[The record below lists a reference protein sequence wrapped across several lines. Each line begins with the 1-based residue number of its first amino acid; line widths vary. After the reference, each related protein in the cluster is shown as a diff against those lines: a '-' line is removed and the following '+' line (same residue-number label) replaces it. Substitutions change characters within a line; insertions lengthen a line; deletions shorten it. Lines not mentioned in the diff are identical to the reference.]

1 MDRLE
6 THRVEN
12 ARYVLSNLH
21 SSMDR
26 LETYKNER
34 RCSYDLYLHSSM
46 DRLETVINIQLY
58 LIMIVF
64 TFQYG

>member
-6 THRVEN
+6 TIDNIQRVG
-12 ARYVLSNLH
+12 VLTNLH

-26 LETYKNER
+26 LET
-34 RCSYDLYLHSSM
+34 LHVVV
-46 DRLETVINIQLY
+46 DRDYFTT
-58 LIMIVF
+58 F

>member
-6 THRVEN
+6 THLFMSFIDYLVD
-12 ARYVLSNLH
+12 LH

-26 LETYKNER
+26 LETLER
-34 RCSYDLYLHSSM
+34 AEAGDIF
-46 DRLETVINIQLY
+46 EI
-58 LIMIVF
+58 F

>member
-6 THRVEN
+6 TQTQTRKIGEVKD
-12 ARYVLSNLH
+12 LH

-26 LETYKNER
+26 LETDTLAYFYQTSLK
-34 RCSYDLYLHSSM
+34 
-46 DRLETVINIQLY
+46 
-58 LIMIVF
+58 F